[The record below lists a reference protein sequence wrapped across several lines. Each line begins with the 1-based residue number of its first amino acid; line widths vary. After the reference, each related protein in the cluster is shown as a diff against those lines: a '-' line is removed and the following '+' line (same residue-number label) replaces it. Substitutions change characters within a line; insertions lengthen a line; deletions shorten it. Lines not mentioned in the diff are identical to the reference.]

1 LNSRTSIHEDVDPG
15 VDLLMKSAN
24 SIPPDED
31 FSRLVDKGIQT
42 HRDYQHEQERLQ
54 LKPIEEEKFSSSIN
68 EDYSMSIDLGQL
80 KQNRSES

>member
-1 LNSRTSIHEDVDPG
+1 MHEDLPPG
-15 VDLLMKSAN
+15 PDLLMKSAN

-31 FSRLVDKGIQT
+31 FARLVDRGIQT
-42 HRDYQHEQERLQ
+42 HKDYQQEQELLQ
-54 LKPIEEEKFSSSIN
+54 LKPIEEEKFSSTIN